1 MFLILSSYLADL
13 IFGDPEWLPHPVR
26 TIGRLINFLDN
37 HLRGCQDKSAERM
50 KGFAT
55 ALIVVA
61 ITMCCVYLI
70 MKALGIFNVVL
81 AKAAWI
87 YFGFAA
93 ISIKD
98 LQVKA
103 RAVLKRLRENSVVA
117 ARKELSKI
125 VGRDTQN
132 LHENK
137 IISAAIES
145 IAENTSDGI
154 VAPLFYLMV
163 GGPVLALG
171 YKAVNTLDSMIG
183 YKNEKYIHFG
193 WFSAK
198 LDDAANFVPSR
209 ITGFLIALSA
219 FFLKKDFRRSFEIM
233 FRDGRK
239 NPSPNSGIP
248 EAAMAGALGIK
259 LGGPCVYK
267 GIISEKPYIGENRN
281 PLKQQLI
288 REALKISFCVSLL
301 MVLCGGL
308 LRWAI

>member
-1 MFLILSSYLADL
+1 MFLILSSYAADL

-37 HLRGCQDKSAERM
+37 HLRGCRDKTVERM

-55 ALIVVA
+55 AVIVVA

-70 MKALGIFNVVL
+70 MKALGTFNVVL
-81 AKAAWI
+81 AGAAWI
-87 YFGFAA
+87 YFGFSA

-103 RAVLKRLRENSVVA
+103 RVVLERLTENSIVA
-117 ARKELSKI
+117 ARRELSKI

-132 LHENK
+132 LDEDK

-145 IAENTSDGI
+145 IAENTCDGI
-154 VAPLFYLMV
+154 VAPFFYLMI

-209 ITGFLIALSA
+209 ITGFLIALAA
-219 FFLKKDFRRSFEIM
+219 FFLKKNFRRSFEIM

-239 NPSPNSGIP
+239 NPSPNSGVP

-259 LGGPCVYK
+259 LGGPGVYK
-267 GIISEKPYIGENRN
+267 GIISEKPYIGEGCN

-308 LRWAI
+308 VRWAL